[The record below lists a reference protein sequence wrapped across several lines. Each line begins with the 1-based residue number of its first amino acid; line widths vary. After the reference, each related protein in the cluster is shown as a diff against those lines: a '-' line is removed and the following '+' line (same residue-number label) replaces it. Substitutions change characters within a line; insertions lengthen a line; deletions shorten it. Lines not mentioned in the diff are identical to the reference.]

1 MEQNNSNKSW
11 MWIIG
16 AVVVIGIIFFVVN
29 KGSKTNTPSA
39 TQTTTPTTQAV
50 QVPVQFASHIQAKL
64 PEQDVFIQ
72 GSKTNEVVRVEGDA
86 ATKPETLAK
95 TAYAAASAVA
105 HDPFKLG
112 KNPLGPFAKGQ
123 SLGFTL
129 GQWLAA
135 TGSGTYTV
143 NGSEAN
149 LALNF
154 QELVPNGTYT
164 LWCSRL
170 TFPPNPEI
178 VDRPCGAAD
187 GSQNTLRAD
196 NKGNTTFN
204 LKLSP
209 LEQSSKETAS
219 VIALAYHSDGQT
231 YGADPGEFGFKTHVQ
246 IFFLVPPPK

>member
-11 MWIIG
+11 VWIIG

-29 KGSKTNTPSA
+29 KTSKTNTPSA
-39 TQTTTPTTQAV
+39 TQTV

-72 GSKTNEVVRVEGDA
+72 GSKASEVVRVEGDT
-86 ATKPETLAK
+86 ATTSETLAK

-112 KNPLGPFAKGQ
+112 ENPLGPFTKGQ

-129 GQWLAA
+129 EQWLAA

-143 NGSEAN
+143 NESEAE

-154 QELVPNGTYT
+154 QNLVPNGVYT

-170 TFPPNPEI
+170 TFPPNPKI

-187 GSQNTLRAD
+187 GSQNALKAD
-196 NKGNTTFN
+196 NNGSATFN
-204 LKLSP
+204 LTLSP

-231 YGADPGEFGFKTHVQ
+231 YGADPGEFGYKTHVQ
-246 IFFLVPPPK
+246 IFFLVPASQ